1 MDSSV
6 AGEFEGFS
14 VHGKT
19 PETGDGFSDDDTLG
33 STDNDPV
40 GQVEGKRG
48 SATLGDSVSSD
59 DFSMEGCEVV
69 TSRGTSEE
77 YSVTEEG

>member
-1 MDSSV
+1 MV
-6 AGEFEGFS
+6 GEFEGFS
-14 VHGKT
+14 VNGKT
-19 PETGDGFSDDDTLG
+19 SEAGDGFSDDDPLG

-40 GQVEGKRG
+40 GKLVGKRG

-59 DFSMEGCEVV
+59 EFTLEGCEVN

>member
-1 MDSSV
+1 MV
-6 AGEFEGFS
+6 GEFEGFS
-14 VHGKT
+14 VNGKT
-19 PETGDGFSDDDTLG
+19 PETGDGLSDDDPLG
-33 STDNDPV
+33 STDIDPIGKLV
-40 GQVEGKRG
+40 GKKG

-59 DFSMEGCEVV
+59 EVTMEGCEVV

>member
-19 PETGDGFSDDDTLG
+19 PEAGDGFSDGNPLG
-33 STDNDPV
+33 ATDNDPIGKLV
-40 GQVEGKRG
+40 GKKG